1 MVWAGPGAGGV
12 AAGPGVCRRIGEG
25 GRAIESADLGG
36 RLPPI
41 LTQVAG
47 MAQTDGSLVDAGSLS
62 QYGPHRGG
70 WPIDPPRAHR
80 RVIDTS
86 QTYDISF
93 HDGGNTCI

>member
-62 QYGPHRGG
+62 QYGPTRGFRHHAA
-70 WPIDPPRAHR
+70 PQQVRIAHSR
-80 RVIDTS
+80 PSLGR
-86 QTYDISF
+86 
-93 HDGGNTCI
+93 